1 MTELI
6 LPAPPPCKNLSRTY
20 KHTVVARVLQ
30 LLPSVSSFTEGGRNT
45 KLNEN
50 KGSFVESVY
59 KLLGVYSSSLVGMF
73 LSGS

>member
-50 KGSFVESVY
+50 KGL
-59 KLLGVYSSSLVGMF
+59 KASSIEDVVDKQDDKRDA
-73 LSGS
+73 